1 MPRGVKLVPMER
13 RVVQPE
19 KEISPA
25 LKSWIRN
32 AVVPAL
38 LREWKEQDSASVS
51 LAPQREEVVK
61 TRTKITATAER
72 ISG

>member
-1 MPRGVKLVPMER
+1 MPRGIKLVPMER
-13 RVVQPE
+13 RTVQPE